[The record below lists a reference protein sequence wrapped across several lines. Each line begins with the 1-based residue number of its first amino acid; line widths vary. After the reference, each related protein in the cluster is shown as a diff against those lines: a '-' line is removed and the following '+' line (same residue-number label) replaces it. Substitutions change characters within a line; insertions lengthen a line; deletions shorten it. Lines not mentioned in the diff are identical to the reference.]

1 MSREIMKALI
11 YSALQGASALRAAI
25 PAALYAGE
33 RAYHLK
39 ISHVLTGDRENQ
51 VA

>member
-1 MSREIMKALI
+1 
-11 YSALQGASALRAAI
+11 LRAAT

-39 ISHVLTGDRENQ
+39 IPHVLTGDREGQ
-51 VA
+51 VARELVGERAGGG